1 MPDVDHAGPS
11 APHAPDR
18 RLAVALVTE
27 TWRPEVNG
35 VAMTLG
41 RLVDGLR
48 ARAHRVEVVR
58 PRQTGDAGGD
68 PHGPHLLRPSLPIP
82 RYTGLRLGLPS
93 SHVLRARWR
102 RHRPDLVHVATEG
115 PLGLS
120 ALRAAHSLGIPVSSG
135 FHTNFHEYS
144 GHYGIGALRGPV
156 EGYLRWF
163 HNRTR
168 CTLVPTE
175 VQRDALARAGFRGV
189 RTLGRGVD
197 ADLFHPRHRSAALRA
212 EWGAGDGALVALL
225 VSRSA
230 PEKNIPLAIRAFR
243 ALREAVPG
251 ALMVI
256 AGDGPERARL
266 ASANPD
272 IRFIGNL
279 PPAALAATYA
289 SADLFLFPSMS
300 ETFGNVVL
308 EAMASGL
315 PTVAFAYAAPALH
328 LRDGVDGRLV
338 PYGDADAFVA
348 AAVAAASDRGRLA
361 AMSAAARATAAAVS
375 WESIVS
381 RLERLFASA
390 TVSRE
395 PPP

>member
-1 MPDVDHAGPS
+1 MKSHAEPNGHPG
-11 APHAPDR
+11 ADR
-18 RLAVALVTE
+18 RLSLALVTE

-48 ARAHRVEVVR
+48 ARHHQVEVVR
-58 PRQTGDAGGD
+58 PRQDGDAGGD
-68 PHGPHLLRPSLPIP
+68 LHGAHLLRASLPIP

-102 RHRPDLVHVATEG
+102 TKRPDLVHVATEG

-135 FHTNFHEYS
+135 FHTNFHDYS
-144 GHYGIGALRGPV
+144 GHYGIGVLRSTV

-175 VQRDALARAGFRGV
+175 VQRNALARAGFRGV

-197 ADLFHPRHRSAALRA
+197 AELFHPRCRSAVLRA
-212 EWGAGDGALVALL
+212 QWGAGEDTLVAVL

-243 ALREAVPG
+243 ALRAVVPD
-251 ALMVI
+251 AVMVI

-266 ASANPD
+266 AAANPD
-272 IRFIGNL
+272 IYFIGNL
-279 PPAALAATYA
+279 PRPEIAAIYA

-308 EAMASGL
+308 EAMASGV
-315 PTVAFAYAAPALH
+315 PAVAFAYAAPEMYM
-328 LRDGVDGRLV
+328 RDGVNGRLV
-338 PYGDADAFVA
+338 PFGDADAFI
-348 AAVAAASDRGRLA
+348 AASVEAARNRGHLR
-361 AMSAAARATAAAVS
+361 AMAAAARATAATVS
-375 WESIVS
+375 WDAIVN
-381 RLERLFASA
+381 RLESLFASA
-390 TVSRE
+390 ITIRE
-395 PPP
+395 PQP

>member
-1 MPDVDHAGPS
+1 
-11 APHAPDR
+11 
-18 RLAVALVTE
+18 LVTE

-48 ARAHRVEVVR
+48 ARHHQVEVVR
-58 PRQTGDAGGD
+58 PRQDGDAGGD
-68 PHGPHLLRPSLPIP
+68 LHGAHLLRASLPIP

-102 RHRPDLVHVATEG
+102 TKRPDLVHVATEG

-135 FHTNFHEYS
+135 FHTNFHDYS
-144 GHYGIGALRGPV
+144 GHYGIGVLRSTV

-175 VQRDALARAGFRGV
+175 VQRNALARAGFRGV

-197 ADLFHPRHRSAALRA
+197 AELFHPRCRSAVLRA
-212 EWGAGDGALVALL
+212 QWGAGEDTLVAVL

-243 ALREAVPG
+243 ALRAVVPD
-251 ALMVI
+251 AVMVI

-266 ASANPD
+266 AAANPD
-272 IRFIGNL
+272 IYFIGNL
-279 PPAALAATYA
+279 PRPEIAAIYA

-308 EAMASGL
+308 EAMASGV
-315 PTVAFAYAAPALH
+315 PAVAFAYAAPEMYM
-328 LRDGVDGRLV
+328 RDGVNGRLV
-338 PYGDADAFVA
+338 PFGDADAFI
-348 AAVAAASDRGRLA
+348 AASVEAARNRGHLR
-361 AMSAAARATAAAVS
+361 AMAAAARATAATVS
-375 WESIVS
+375 WDAIVN
-381 RLERLFASA
+381 RLESLFASA
-390 TVSRE
+390 ITIRE
-395 PPP
+395 PQP

>member
-1 MPDVDHAGPS
+1 MKSHADVS
-11 APHAPDR
+11 AHQGHER
-18 RLAVALVTE
+18 RLSLALVTE

-48 ARAHRVEVVR
+48 ARDHRIEVVR
-58 PRQTGDAGGD
+58 PRQDGDAGGD
-68 PHGPHLLRPSLPIP
+68 HHGAHLLRPSLPIP
-82 RYTGLRLGLPS
+82 NYTGLRLGLPS
-93 SHVLRARWR
+93 GHVLRARWR
-102 RHRPDLVHVATEG
+102 ERRPDLVHVATEG

-135 FHTNFHEYS
+135 FHTNFHDYS
-144 GHYGIGALRGPV
+144 GPYGLGVLRSTV
-156 EGYLRWF
+156 KGYLRWF

-175 VQRDALARAGFRGV
+175 VQRNALARAGFRGV

-197 ADLFHPRHRSAALRA
+197 AELFHPRWRSAVQRA
-212 EWGAGDGALVALL
+212 EWGAGEDTLVVVL

-243 ALREAVPG
+243 AIRVEQPG
-251 ALMVI
+251 AVMVI

-266 ASANPD
+266 AAANPD

-279 PPAALAATYA
+279 PREALAATYA

-308 EAMASGL
+308 EAMASGV
-315 PTVAFAYAAPALH
+315 PTVAFDYAAPAMY
-328 LRDGVDGRLV
+328 LRDGINGRLV
-338 PYGDADAFVA
+338 PFDDAEAFI
-348 AAVAAASDRGRLA
+348 AASVEAARRRDQLRLMA
-361 AMSAAARATAAAVS
+361 AAARATAATIS
-375 WESIVS
+375 WDAIIG
-381 RLERLFASA
+381 RLERLFAA
-390 TVSRE
+390 AITIRE
-395 PPP
+395 PQP